1 MNSLGLFCAM
11 LAPDRMA
18 EYLCAGAGETHMGVA
33 VPLNFQ
39 EFNTITALIFAQ
51 LHKAF
56 PGIENI
62 DTAGIAKG
70 DGCCR

>member
-1 MNSLGLFCAM
+1 
-11 LAPDRMA
+11 
-18 EYLCAGAGETHMGVA
+18 MGVA